1 MGKQR
6 RQERR
11 KRHQERR
18 ERISKLAELGKKLD
32 LKKINSTEDFLHNF
46 SAIWPYL
53 SEALEL
59 IKSVT
64 REKGD
69 KALDDLQLLGNRIAT
84 GGATTA
90 ERTKFFKV
98 FEKVWGGVRAALN
111 IVALISQNEKLD
123 DAIDDVIHIGDLINN
138 YENEAEAAG

>member
-11 KRHQERR
+11 KRRQERR
-18 ERISKLAELGKKLD
+18 ERISKLAELGKKLN
-32 LKKINSTEDFLHNF
+32 LKKINSAEDFLHNF

-53 SEALEL
+53 SEALGL

-69 KALDDLQLLGNRIAT
+69 KAIDDLLLLGERITT
-84 GGATTA
+84 GEATTT

-98 FEKVWGGVRAALN
+98 FAKVWGGVRAALN

-138 YENEAEAAG
+138 YESEAEAVG